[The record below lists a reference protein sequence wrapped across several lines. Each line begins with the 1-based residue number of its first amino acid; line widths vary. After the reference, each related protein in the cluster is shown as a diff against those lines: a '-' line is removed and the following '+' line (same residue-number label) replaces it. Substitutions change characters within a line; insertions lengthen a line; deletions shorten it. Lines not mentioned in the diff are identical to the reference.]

1 MIKLLTTHPVE
12 GRDLYG
18 RYIVYYTI
26 LNYVIIYNFIIG
38 MKISTRALEK
48 LTPQEISD
56 LKMVFEAFDY
66 RNVG

>member
-1 MIKLLTTHPVE
+1 
-12 GRDLYG
+12 
-18 RYIVYYTI
+18 
-26 LNYVIIYNFIIG
+26 